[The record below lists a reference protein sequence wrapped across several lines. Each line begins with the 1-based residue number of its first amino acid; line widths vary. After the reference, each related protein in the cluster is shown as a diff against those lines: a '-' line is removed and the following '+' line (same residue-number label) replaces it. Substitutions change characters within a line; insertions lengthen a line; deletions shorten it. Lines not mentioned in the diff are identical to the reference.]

1 MLSRK
6 LLFAVL
12 LMGGVTII
20 GCSKEGGT
28 GDVADSGEPGAAPPA
43 ETAANGTT
51 PTADPAGTTSADDD
65 KQKPARPKRTDL
77 AGRWIFVLTD
87 VVNEYPGLLLDVSP
101 GGEEGEQVKLLG
113 TSPMMENFT
122 LTSGSVEGKSIRVV
136 LQPPQNA
143 DGPAAQEI
151 AFQGNLDDGV
161 VLGEAQSG
169 AGICIPAY
177 LEATSE
183 ESLADYREP
192 RPAAGLREMREMR
205 QSDDII
211 QQLRTLAD
219 ENVRSPFIFLIYQQV
234 LGMMPDQDVDA
245 ETATSIVDEY
255 LARAEQWGPC
265 LTRRALIQSASAL
278 ARGRYPSETAL
289 PYVER
294 AETAIA
300 GDEDASD
307 GEKRQLRLAR
317 GLALAGS
324 ESNEDYQQARD
335 ILTRFAEE
343 APFDTTILEGLAFAA
358 ESHGDNET
366 ALRYYAELAVLP
378 GMRGNRGPVQRLW
391 EEQGTDPANLEAY
404 LTDVYQDIVLGFAE
418 EKDAGVPAPGQQVSV
433 IELFTGGACP
443 PCVAAD
449 IATGALEITYPTSR
463 LLVLRYHQNIP
474 AADPLTNADSE
485 ARFAYYN
492 GEGTPTLAINGTVLP
507 TGAIPMYGPVIN
519 APEAYNAMRGIVDR
533 EIEQTTNVGIALDA
547 TVVDGNQIRFDAQ
560 VNGLDEFPE
569 TTRLR
574 FVLAEEQVVYPA
586 PNGIRVH
593 DMLVR
598 SMPGGV
604 GGIAPMDG
612 ELKYSDAILLDDLR
626 TSLQEGVTQLEERM
640 GRQFPEQPLAL
651 DHLHLIAFLQD
662 DATRTILQAASVS
675 LSTDESGS
683 ASEAGTK
690 DARPAAEEKPADA
703 KPAPDKADADKPNAD
718 KPAEG
723 EKPAEDDKP
732 AATDKPDESERP
744 ADNAQPA
751 IKEVEPEK
759 DAPAGSESAPDE
771 GDAAETPSTEETS
784 GDES

>member
-1 MLSRK
+1 MLFRK
-6 LLFAVL
+6 LLLAVL
-12 LMGGVTII
+12 LMGSVTIA
-20 GCSKEGGT
+20 GCSGEGGT
-28 GDVADSGEPGAAPPA
+28 GDVADSGEPGAAAPA
-43 ETAANGTT
+43 ETASEGTT
-51 PTADPAGTTSADDD
+51 PAADPAGTTPAADEEETP
-65 KQKPARPKRTDL
+65 KRPKRTDL

-87 VVNEYPGLLLDVSP
+87 VVNEYPGLLLDVTP
-101 GGEEGEQVKLLG
+101 GGGEGEQVKLLG
-113 TSPMMENFT
+113 NSPMMENFT
-122 LTSGSVEGKSIRVV
+122 LSSGSVDGKSVSLV

-143 DGPAAQEI
+143 NGPAAQEI
-151 AFQGNLDDGV
+151 VFEGHLDDGV

-177 LEATSE
+177 LEATSK

-192 RPAAGLREMREMR
+192 RQAAGLREMREMR
-205 QSDDII
+205 QTADII
-211 QQLRTLAD
+211 EQLRALAD
-219 ENVRSPFIFLIYQQV
+219 ENARSPFIFLIYQQV

-245 ETATSIVDEY
+245 ETATTIVEEY
-255 LARAEQWGPC
+255 LSRAEQWGPC

-278 ARGRYPSETAL
+278 ARGRYPSELSL

-294 AETAIA
+294 AEQAIE
-300 GDEDASD
+300 GDEGASE

-324 ESNEDYQQARD
+324 ESDEDYQQARE
-335 ILTRFAEE
+335 ILTEFAEQ

-391 EEQGTDPANLEAY
+391 EEQGNDPAELENY
-404 LTDVYQDIVLGFAE
+404 LTDVYQDTVLEFAD
-418 EKDAGVPAPGQQVSV
+418 EKDTSVPAPGQRTTL
-433 IELFTGGACP
+433 IELFTGGSCP

-449 IATGALEITYPTSR
+449 IATGGLEVTYPTSR
-463 LLVLRYHQNIP
+463 LVVLRYHQNIP

-507 TGAIPMYGPVIN
+507 TGSIPMYGPVIN
-519 APEAYNAMRGIVDR
+519 APDAYAAMRGIVER
-533 EIEQTTNVGIALDA
+533 ELEQTTNVGISLNAS
-547 TVVDGNQIRFDAQ
+547 VVDGNQIRFDAQ

-569 TTRLR
+569 TARLR
-574 FVLAEEQVVYPA
+574 FVLAEEQVVYPT

-598 SMPGGV
+598 AMPGGV
-604 GGIAPMDG
+604 AGIAPSEG
-612 ELKYSDAILLDDLR
+612 ELKYSDAILLEDLR
-626 TSLQEGVTQLEERM
+626 ESLQQGVTQLEERM

-662 DATRTILQAASVS
+662 DATRTILQVTGTS
-675 LSTDESGS
+675 LSTDDAGKDEES
-683 ASEAGTK
+683 
-690 DARPAAEEKPADA
+690 AAEKKPASDA
-703 KPAPDKADADKPNAD
+703 PKPDEAAAD

-723 EKPAEDDKP
+723 DKPETEKPAEGDKP
-732 AATDKPDESERP
+732 AATDEPAESEKP
-744 ADNAQPA
+744 ADDADPA
-751 IKEVEPEK
+751 VKEVEPEG
-759 DAPAGSESAPDE
+759 DAPVESESAPAE